1 MSNESED
8 KLLDQLGEFVIGKLR
23 ELRAL
28 NTELNLI
35 NNNTTSIVSVLDAV
49 NQQAIELI
57 ELNSTELNLINNNT
71 TSIVSVLDAVN
82 QQVIELIEL
91 NSTEDNASILSKVE
105 LVHKKL
111 IELAELL
118 IEGDIDVQNEVDV
131 VLRIEEQYLKL
142 VELAKSNLAE
152 SNKTNVIFAIKVI
165 YGNIIESTYP
175 YIQGNCQSNFAST
188 IKTINQI
195 LIESTYPYIQDNCE
209 SNFASI
215 IDTRYQRLI
224 ELMELNLIEKSS
236 RVFIPVIRQKYNHF
250 LSRTAIQSSPHA
262 APTIETLYQ
271 EIFSFIP
278 TSKILEGIIITDKNI
293 KNDSHSIVK
302 GIFLYTDGD
311 SEIVDYMMNNFEDF
325 DELTGEWCYI
335 YVLEKKGINWKL
347 FIKYWWYL
355 LLSELLEIFKPIR
368 MFTKKPFNRNESY
381 KIARDL
387 DIPIEQL
394 PCIVFLPPLTEISG
408 EEKLIIPIKE
418 VSTKYFRKVFSTLES
433 IVNQAKEQNKYE
445 AIKVKFNDIIQYLED
460 NSEKVVQ
467 RTTTEYQYNGTNIFV
482 NSKIRRLKM
491 NEENKY
497 NIKGD
502 RSIIVAGKGKIST
515 ANQYNYPPEQ
525 KQNLAEAAA

>member
-8 KLLDQLGEFVIGKLR
+8 KLFDQLGEFVIGKLR

-28 NTELNLI
+28 N
-35 NNNTTSIVSVLDAV
+35 
-49 NQQAIELI
+49 
-57 ELNSTELNLINNNT
+57 TELNLINNNT

-175 YIQGNCQSNFAST
+175 YIQGNCQSNFPY
-188 IKTINQI
+188 IIETINQV

-209 SNFASI
+209 SNFPYI
-215 IDTRYQRLI
+215 IETINQRLI

-250 LSRTAIQSSPHA
+250 FSRTAILSSPHA
-262 APTIETLYQ
+262 APTIQTLYQ
-271 EIFSFIP
+271 EIFSFTP
-278 TSKILEGIIITDKNI
+278 TRKTLYEDIIITDKNI
-293 KNDSHSIVK
+293 KNDSHSLVK

-311 SEIVDYMMNNFEDF
+311 SEIVDYMMSNFEDF
-325 DELTGEWCYI
+325 DKLTGEWCYI

-347 FIKYWWYL
+347 LIKYWKYL
-355 LLSELLEIFKPIR
+355 LLSELHEIFKPIKL
-368 MFTKKPFNRNESY
+368 FTKKPFNRNESY

-387 DIPIEQL
+387 GIPSDQL

-408 EEKLIIPIKE
+408 QEKLIIPVKE
-418 VSTKYFRKVFSTLES
+418 ASTKYFRKVFSNLES
-433 IVNQAKEQNKYE
+433 IGNKAKEQNKYE
-445 AIKVKFNDIIQYLED
+445 AIKAKFNFDDIIQYLEN

-467 RTTTEYQYNGTNIFV
+467 QTTIEYQYNGTNISVF
-482 NSKIRRLKM
+482 SS
-491 NEENKY
+491 
-497 NIKGD
+497 NIASLTGTGTID
-502 RSIIVAGKGKIST
+502 T
-515 ANQYNYPPEQ
+515 AIKNQE
-525 KQNLAEAAA
+525 